1 MITDIKT
8 PPAPLEK
15 AALGLVFVT
24 VTIWSSINPADTLTW
39 WLEALPAIFLFLA
52 LVATHRAFP
61 LTRLT
66 TWAIYALLLMM
77 MVGAHYTYSGVPPF
91 DWLKEQLD
99 LSRNHY
105 DRVSH
110 FLQGVTVALFAREIT
125 RRSIEVRRSA
135 TLFILIILAT
145 LGVSAGCELVEWLA
159 AEIFGDGAQEFLG
172 MQGDV
177 WDAQKDMGLALIGAF
192 VTIGLLRKAQDRQ
205 IDGT

>member
-8 PPAPLEK
+8 PPVPLEK
-15 AALGLVFVT
+15 AALGLVFVG
-24 VTIWSSINPADTLTW
+24 VTAWSAIDPADTLTW
-39 WLEALPAIFLFLA
+39 WLEALPAALLFLA
-52 LVATHRAFP
+52 LIATHRQFP
-61 LTRLT
+61 LTRIT

-77 MVGAHYTYSGVPPF
+77 VVGAHYTYSGVPPF
-91 DWLKEQLD
+91 DWLKEQFD

-110 FLQGVTVALFAREIT
+110 VLQGVTVALFAREVT
-125 RRSIEVRRSA
+125 RRTIEVRRSA
-135 TLFILIILAT
+135 TLFALIILAT

-159 AEIFGDGAQEFLG
+159 AEFFGDGAQEFLG

-192 VTIGLLRKAQDRQ
+192 VTIALFRKTQDRQ

>member
-1 MITDIKT
+1 MITSVKT

-15 AALGLVFVT
+15 AALGLVFIS
-24 VTIWSSINPADTLTW
+24 VTIWSAIDPADGLTW
-39 WLEALPAIFLFLA
+39 WLEALPAIFLFIA
-52 LVATHRAFP
+52 LVATQRAFP
-61 LTRLT
+61 LTRIT

-77 MVGAHYTYSGVPPF
+77 MVGAHYTYSAVPPF
-91 DWLKEQLD
+91 DWLKEQFD

-110 FLQGVTVALFAREIT
+110 ALQGVTVALFAREIT
-125 RRSIEVRRSA
+125 RRTIEVRRSA
-135 TLFILIILAT
+135 TLFALIILAT

-159 AEIFGDGAQEFLG
+159 AEIFDDGAMEFLG

-192 VTIGLLRKAQDRQ
+192 VTISLFRKTKDRQ